1 MKCSERYGLCLM
13 TCDRCRFEGC
23 TLPGLGLE
31 TDAERPCG
39 EGCHNEHRRTG
50 QTRAPDGCAMCLD
63 CGVRVEPRLWAD
75 CRPWA
80 RGTEPPPP
88 W

>member
-1 MKCSERYGLCLM
+1 M

-39 EGCHNEHRRTG
+39 EGCEHRNTG
-50 QTRAPDGCAMCLD
+50 PTLPDGCAMCLD
-63 CGVRVEPRLWAD
+63 CGVRVQPRLWAV
-75 CRPWA
+75 PGLGAWLSPHYP
-80 RGTEPPPP
+80 GSGL
-88 W
+88 